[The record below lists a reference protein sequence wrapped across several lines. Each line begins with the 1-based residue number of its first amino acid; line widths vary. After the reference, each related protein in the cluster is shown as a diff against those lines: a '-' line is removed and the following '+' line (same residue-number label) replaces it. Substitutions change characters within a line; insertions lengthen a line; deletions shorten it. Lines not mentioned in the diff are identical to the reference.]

1 VNDLSPQ
8 FPAWVKE
15 GGFAEKTNSNTLH
28 CVKNTYSQKH
38 ILFMEENMSGR
49 ERISRISRRDF
60 LKVAGMTGMSAYLAA
75 CAKATVA
82 PPPAQPTVD
91 LLASGN
97 AIPMDQLVTLAKA
110 EGQLTVI
117 ALPHD
122 WANYGKMIEDFKA
135 KYGLTVNEL
144 NPDASSG
151 DEIQA
156 IDANKK
162 SKGPQAPDAV
172 DVGLG
177 FVDTSTQQGLFA
189 KYKVSTWD
197 TIADSVKNPDGFW
210 YCDYYGLISFEGN
223 MDVIKTMPTDWPDLL
238 KPEFKGKISLQGDPA
253 SSGVGSYTVWAA
265 GYARTGKLDDD
276 AAMEGM
282 KYFAEMKAAGNLL
295 PTDASNSTVAKGE
308 TPLIMDW
315 NYLALANKDELK
327 GNPPIEVV
335 VPKTGIVAGPYAQ
348 AISAYAPHPYAAR
361 LWMEYMYSDEGQLT
375 WLSGY
380 AYPIRY
386 NDLAKRNVIPADL
399 AAKLP
404 PAELAAQAAFPT
416 IPAVNSAKKII
427 AENWRKIVY
436 GEG

>member
-1 VNDLSPQ
+1 M
-8 FPAWVKE
+8 K
-15 GGFAEKTNSNTLH
+15 NSNIT
-28 CVKNTYSQKH
+28 
-38 ILFMEENMSGR
+38 
-49 ERISRISRRDF
+49 RRDF
-60 LKVAGMTGMSAYLAA
+60 LKMAATMGGASLIAGCTPKSTPTAA
-75 CAKATVA
+75 V
-82 PPPAQPTVD
+82 PTED
-91 LLASGN
+91 LLSSGN
-97 AIPMDQLVTLAKA
+97 AIPMDKLVELAKG
-110 EGQLTVI
+110 EGQLTTI

-156 IDANKK
+156 IQANKN

-177 FVDTSTQQGLFA
+177 FVDTSVQEGLFA

-197 TIADSVKNPDGFW
+197 TIPDGIKNPDGYW
-210 YCDYYGLISFEGN
+210 YGDYYGVITFEGN
-223 MDVIKTMPTDWPDLL
+223 MDVIEAMPTDWADLL
-238 KPEFKGKISLQGDPA
+238 LPAYKGKISLQGDPA

-265 GYARTGKLDDD
+265 GYARTGKLDDE
-276 AAMEGM
+276 AALEGV

-295 PTDASNSTVAKGE
+295 PTDASNSTLAKGE

-315 NYLALANKDELK
+315 NYLALANKDELA

-335 VPKTGIVAGPYAQ
+335 IPKTGIIAGPYAQ

-386 NDLAKRNVIPADL
+386 NDLAKRNVIPAEL
-399 AAKLP
+399 SAKLP
-404 PAELAAQAAFPT
+404 PAELVAQAAFPT
-416 IPAVNSAKKII
+416 VAAVNSAKTII

>member
-1 VNDLSPQ
+1 MYNKESR
-8 FPAWVKE
+8 PAMI
-15 GGFAEKTNSNTLH
+15 TR
-28 CVKNTYSQKH
+28 
-38 ILFMEENMSGR
+38 R
-49 ERISRISRRDF
+49 EF
-60 LKVAGMTGMSAYLAA
+60 LKMAGLTGGAA
-75 CAKATVA
+75 
-82 PPPAQPTVD
+82 
-91 LLASGN
+91 LLASCAPKAAPTAEAVLPDLTTG
-97 AIPMDQLVTLAKA
+97 ATIPLEDLIKA
-110 EGQLTVI
+110 AQGEGALTTI

-122 WANYGKMIEDFKA
+122 WANYGKLIEDFKS

-156 IDANKK
+156 IEANKE
-162 SKGPQAPDAV
+162 SKGPQAPDVV
-172 DVGLG
+172 DIGLG
-177 FVDTSTQQGLFA
+177 FVDTSVQQGLFA

-197 TIADSVKNPDGFW
+197 TIPDVVKHPDGFW
-210 YCDYYGLISFEGN
+210 YGDYYGVISFEGN
-223 MDVIKTMPTDWPDLL
+223 MDVIETMPTDWPDLL

-276 AAMEGM
+276 AAMEGI

-295 PTDASNSTVAKGE
+295 PTDASNSTIAKGE

-335 VPKTGIVAGPYAQ
+335 IPKTGIIAGPYAQ

-361 LWMEYMYSDEGQLT
+361 LWMEYLYSDEGQLT

-386 NDLAKRNVIPADL
+386 NDLVQRNVIPADL

-404 PAELAAQAAFPT
+404 PADLVSQAVFPT
-416 IPAVNSAKKII
+416 VAAVNSAKKII
-427 AENWRKIVY
+427 TENWRKIVY

>member
-1 VNDLSPQ
+1 M
-8 FPAWVKE
+8 
-15 GGFAEKTNSNTLH
+15 
-28 CVKNTYSQKH
+28 KNGIIT
-38 ILFMEENMSGR
+38 
-49 ERISRISRRDF
+49 RRDF
-60 LKVAGMTGMSAYLAA
+60 LKMAAITGGASLIAGCTPQSTPVA
-75 CAKATVA
+75 VA
-82 PPPAQPTVD
+82 PTED
-91 LLASGN
+91 LLSSGN
-97 AIPMDQLVTLAKA
+97 AIPMDKLVEMAKA
-110 EGQLTVI
+110 EGQLTTI

-156 IDANKK
+156 IQANKN
-162 SKGPQAPDAV
+162 SKGPQAPDVV

-177 FVDTSTQQGLFA
+177 FVDTSVQEGLFA
-189 KYKVSTWD
+189 KYKVATWN
-197 TIADSVKNPDGFW
+197 TIPDGIKNPDGFW
-210 YCDYYGLISFEGN
+210 YGDYYGVITFEGN
-223 MDVIKTMPTDWPDLL
+223 MDVIETMPTDWADLL
-238 KPEFKGKISLQGDPA
+238 LPAYKGKISLQGDPA

-265 GYARTGKLDDD
+265 GYARTGKLDDE
-276 AAMEGM
+276 AALEGV

-295 PTDASNSTVAKGE
+295 PTDASNATLAKGE

-315 NYLALANKDELK
+315 NYLALANKDELA

-335 VPKTGIVAGPYAQ
+335 IPKSGIIAGPYAQ

-386 NDLAKRNVIPADL
+386 NDLAKRNVIPAEL
-399 AAKLP
+399 VAKLP
-404 PAELAAQAAFPT
+404 PADLVAQAVFPT
-416 IPAVNSAKKII
+416 VAAVNSAKTII